1 MIFYFS
7 ATGNSKYVAERIA
20 KATNDEVMYIL
31 DYQDEYAIS
40 DGENIGIVTPTYAWS
55 FPSVVKDFF
64 SKLKLNYQQSPY
76 FFFVATFGF
85 LDGFIGKEAQQVLKE
100 QTGLPVSAV
109 FNVRMPDNWTPS
121 FDLSD
126 PDKVAKQVADAEPQI
141 DDVIEKIHHKKF
153 GNFMKRQGP
162 MFTASFMHKHYEK
175 MRLTSNLSVSGDC
188 IGCGLCAKKCPVQAI
203 EIRDKKPVWV
213 KEQCAMCLGCLHRC
227 PKFVIQYGDGKTRA
241 HGQYKHPG
249 TKV

>member
-1 MIFYFS
+1 MRPKLRLDEL
-7 ATGNSKYVAERIA
+7 N
-20 KATNDEVMYIL
+20 KALLITIGVCYLLSFVLNR
-31 DYQDEYAIS
+31 YAGASTLFRLLFAAAAVFLGIRLFA
-40 DGENIGIVTPTYAWS
+40 GHPEKRNNENMKFLAGVTA
-55 FPSVVKDFF
+55 VKDFF

-162 MFTASFMHKHYEK
+162 MFTA
-175 MRLTSNLSVSGDC
+175 
-188 IGCGLCAKKCPVQAI
+188 
-203 EIRDKKPVWV
+203 
-213 KEQCAMCLGCLHRC
+213 
-227 PKFVIQYGDGKTRA
+227 
-241 HGQYKHPG
+241 
-249 TKV
+249 